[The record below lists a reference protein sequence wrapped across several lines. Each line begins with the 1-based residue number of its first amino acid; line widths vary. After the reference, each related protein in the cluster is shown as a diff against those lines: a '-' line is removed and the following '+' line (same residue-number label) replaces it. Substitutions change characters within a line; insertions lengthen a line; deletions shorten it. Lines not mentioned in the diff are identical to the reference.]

1 MEVFQAAQSA
11 PSSPEMAA
19 AMERF
24 GMIPPAT
31 VYVEK

>member
-1 MEVFQAAQSA
+1 MDAFQAAQSA
-11 PSSPEMAA
+11 TSPEMAA